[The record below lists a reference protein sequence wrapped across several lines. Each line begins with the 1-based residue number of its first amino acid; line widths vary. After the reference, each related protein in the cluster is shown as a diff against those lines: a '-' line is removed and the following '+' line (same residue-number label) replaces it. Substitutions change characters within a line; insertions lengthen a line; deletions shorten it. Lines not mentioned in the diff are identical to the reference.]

1 MTLAHVEVAQEQLQ
15 QIYMASQEAVP
26 SHNVASAV
34 RFADHGTQLPC
45 ILGNGRLGKLTSWMA
60 VYRQD
65 EVCEDKPHP
74 RGNRIRQQANN
85 LLCLNCGRA
94 KRKQNGA
101 GVVSR
106 M

>member
-65 EVCEDKPHP
+65 EVFEDKPHP
-74 RGNRIRQQANN
+74 RGKSNKAASKQFVVLELWESEAKAKW
-85 LLCLNCGRA
+85 CGCC
-94 KRKQNGA
+94 
-101 GVVSR
+101 
-106 M
+106 